1 MNRRNFLRTG
11 LAGLGAAAASAA
23 LSPLIKV
30 RKASAAT
37 SPTGK
42 GVIIVGIGGGLRLR
56 ESLGMAEGAT
66 MPNLFGTAPL
76 ISGFG
81 TTAGAPRIA
90 PEYAARMPAL
100 ALPAPR
106 ATPLYTQ
113 GTLITNL
120 RYADGPPGHLQGHG
134 CLLSGFYNKLEN
146 RADAHLPVP
155 TIFELHRRE
164 ANAPATDA
172 WYVSVI
178 GGFYRALIT
187 SDHPAYG
194 SRYAGVYLQPP
205 GVMQPLAPIIASGK
219 RTLDL
224 NTTNIVLPTI
234 PSDPSEDA
242 AAAKLTKILDGNT
255 PAFASNDA
263 TVHLSADD
271 NAQIQAHLAD
281 IYSDPSYDKFFPKSF
296 GIGLRNTKGT
306 PDPADDTIDATN
318 DGRTIYH
325 AERVL
330 SRFRPSVM
338 AITLLDVDTCHT
350 DFNGYLRAQ
359 QLADAAVAHLWD
371 TIQADPELRDTTTM
385 IVMPEHGR
393 HLFMNGVNTD
403 SLGRSGIDHG
413 QGDNGDRDIW
423 MLALGPDIKR
433 NNVIAPTG
441 ITQTGRGSG
450 RYETIDAIMTA
461 MNLLGHDTA
470 MKSELTDYG
479 ARPGLVVQEVMR

>member
-1 MNRRNFLRTG
+1 MNRRNFLGTS
-11 LAGLGAAAASAA
+11 LAGLGAAAVTSTFG
-23 LSPLIKV
+23 PLIKV
-30 RKASAAT
+30 RRAAAASG
-37 SPTGK
+37 GK
-42 GVIIVGIGGGLRLR
+42 RVIIVGIGGGLRLR

-81 TTAGAPRIA
+81 TSAGAPVIA

-106 ATPLYTQ
+106 QTPLFTQ
-113 GTLITNL
+113 GTLITNV

-155 TIFELHRRE
+155 TVFELHRRQT
-164 ANAPATDA
+164 NAPATDA
-172 WYVSVI
+172 WYVSMV
-178 GGFYRALIT
+178 GGFYRALIS

-194 SRYAGVYLQPP
+194 ARYAGVYLQPP
-205 GVMQPLAPIIASGK
+205 GVMQPLAEIVVSGK

-224 NTTNIVLPTI
+224 VPGSSLPTI
-234 PSDPSEDA
+234 PSDPAEDKA
-242 AAAKLTKILDGNT
+242 AAQLTAILDGNT
-255 PAFASNDA
+255 PPFAANDPI
-263 TVHLSADD
+263 VHLGSDD
-271 NAQIQAHLAD
+271 NARIQAHLAE
-281 IYSDPSYDKFFPKSF
+281 IYADPTYGKFFPQSF
-296 GIGLRNTKGT
+296 GIGTRK
-306 PDPADDTIDATN
+306 ADGTIDATN
-318 DGRTIYH
+318 DARTIYH

-330 SRFRPSVM
+330 QRFRPSVM
-338 AITLLDVDTCHT
+338 AITLLDVDTCHA

-359 QLADAAVAHLWD
+359 QIADAAVAHLWD
-371 TIQADPELRDTTTM
+371 TVQADPELRDTTTM

-393 HLFMNGVNTD
+393 HLFMNGNNPD
-403 SLGRSGIDHG
+403 SLDRSGIDHG
-413 QGDNGDRDIW
+413 QGDNGDRDVW

-433 NNVIAPTG
+433 GSVIAPTG
-441 ITQTGRGSG
+441 ITQAGRGSG

-461 MNLLGHDTA
+461 MSLLGHDAA
-470 MKSELTDYG
+470 MKTELSEFG

>member
-1 MNRRNFLRTG
+1 VNRRKFLKTG
-11 LAGLGAAAASAA
+11 LAGLGAVAAGSTLA
-23 LSPLIKV
+23 PLIKV
-30 RKASAAT
+30 RTASAAT
-37 SPTGK
+37 TGK
-42 GVIIVGIGGGLRLR
+42 RVIIVGIGGGLRLR

-76 ISGFG
+76 IPGFG
-81 TTAGAPRIA
+81 TTAGPPVIA

-100 ALPAPR
+100 VLPAPR
-106 ATPLYTQ
+106 ATPLFTQ
-113 GTLITNL
+113 GSLITNL

-155 TIFELHRRE
+155 TVFELHRR
-164 ANAPATDA
+164 ATNAPATDA

-187 SDHPAYG
+187 SDHPDYG

-224 NTTNIVLPTI
+224 NTTSIVLPTI
-234 PSDPSEDA
+234 PLDPAEDA
-242 AAAKLTKILDGNT
+242 AAANLTKILDGNS
-255 PAFASNDA
+255 PAFAADDA
-263 TVHLSADD
+263 TVHLSAAD
-271 NAQIQAHLAD
+271 NARISAHMAD
-281 IYSDPSYDKFFPKSF
+281 IYADPTYNKFFPQSF
-296 GIGLRNTKGT
+296 GIGLRNPQDSNK
-306 PDPADDTIDATN
+306 IDATS

-330 SRFRPSVM
+330 ARFRPSVM

-371 TIQADPELRDTTTM
+371 FIQADPELRATTTM
-385 IVMPEHGR
+385 IVLPEHGR
-393 HLFMNGVNTD
+393 HLAMNGVNTD
-403 SLGRSGIDHG
+403 SLMRSGIDHG
-413 QGDNGDRDIW
+413 QGDDGDRNVW
-423 MLALGPDIKR
+423 MLALGPDIKPG
-433 NNVIAPTG
+433 NVIAPTG
-441 ITQTGRGSG
+441 ITQSGRGSG
-450 RYETIDAIMTA
+450 RYETIDAVMTA
-461 MNLLGHDTA
+461 MSLLGHDAA
-470 MKSELTDYG
+470 MKTELTDYG